1 MIYGGLF
8 DLDKK
13 IERLDEINKI
23 MNESDFWNRSFK
35 DDILKENSYLSN
47 LVNDVRE
54 VVNKI
59 DSNIVIL
66 LEEIDDEMLELITY
80 EYEVINGKV
89 NKLRL
94 DTYLSGEY
102 DKNDCILEIHSGA
115 GGTES
120 CDWVAMLYRMY
131 TRYLSKN
138 GYSYQEIDKQYGE
151 EVGFKSVM
159 IKVSG
164 VNAFGYLKGEKG
176 VHRLVRI
183 SPFDANKRRH
193 TTFASVEVIPEF
205 DDNIDIKID
214 ESDLRI
220 DIFRSSG
227 PGGQGV
233 NTTDSAVRITHIP
246 TGIVVS
252 CQNERSQIR
261 NKQIA
266 KDILKSKLYNLE
278 LEEKDKEINRLKGT
292 QMTIGFGS
300 AKRSYVMCPYTLV
313 KDNES
318 MYESANVEKI
328 LDGDI
333 GEMLEWN
340 IRRQ

>member
-23 MNESDFWNRSFK
+23 MNESDFWNRSLK

-80 EYEVINGKV
+80 EYEIINDKV

-164 VNAFGYLKGEKG
+164 VNAYGYLKGEKG

-193 TTFASVEVIPEF
+193 TTFASVEVIQEF

-266 KDILKSKLYNLE
+266 IEILKSKLYNLE
-278 LEEKDKEINRLKGT
+278 LEEKNKEINRLKGA

>member
-23 MNESDFWNRSFK
+23 MNESDFWNRSLK

-164 VNAFGYLKGEKG
+164 VNAYGYLKGEKG